1 MYQNKIKLTPQE
13 ILEKSFKIDTRGYR
27 LKEVDQFLDEII
39 TDYEQF
45 YRIINSI
52 EQEKN
57 ELISEN
63 MRLKQELRNAK
74 MNVEI
79 VKNTDAPEVTNVD
92 IMKRLARL
100 EKLVYGDEKKE
111 RVNYNSDQYQESNL
125 DSE

>member
-45 YRIINSI
+45 YRIINNI

-100 EKLVYGDEKKE
+100 EKLVYGDDKKE
-111 RVNYNSDQYQESNL
+111 RVNYNSSEYENRKF

>member
-1 MYQNKIKLTPQE
+1 
-13 ILEKSFKIDTRGYR
+13 
-27 LKEVDQFLDEII
+27 
-39 TDYEQF
+39 
-45 YRIINSI
+45 
-52 EQEKN
+52 
-57 ELISEN
+57 